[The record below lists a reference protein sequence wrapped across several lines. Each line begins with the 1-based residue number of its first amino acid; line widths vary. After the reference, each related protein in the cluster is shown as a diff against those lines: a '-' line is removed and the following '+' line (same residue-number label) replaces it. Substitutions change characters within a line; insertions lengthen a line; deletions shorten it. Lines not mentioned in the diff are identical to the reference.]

1 MARKLTDLSLEETA
15 TIFAAAGREA
25 VARAKANGLTV
36 TGSKD
41 GKVIRY
47 HPDGREEVIK
57 VLHQEGR

>member
-1 MARKLTDLSLEETA
+1 MARRLTDLSLEEEA
-15 TIFAAAGREA
+15 TLFAAAGRAA

-41 GKVIRY
+41 GKVIRF

-57 VLHQEGR
+57 VWDYEA